1 MVGNAC
7 FLQPRDYGGDVVI
20 EAMYSIS
27 IISGITLRLLDIVF
41 LCSGEVVLLG
51 CLRPISP
58 SRRLLCYREI
68 FLLCCHLE
76 QPLTCVVL
84 RPYPVA

>member
-7 FLQPRDYGGDVVI
+7 FSQLRDYGGDVAI
-20 EAMYSIS
+20 EPMYSIS
-27 IISGITLRLLDIVF
+27 IISGITLRLLDIVI
-41 LCSGEVVLLG
+41 LCSGEVVLLR
-51 CLRPISP
+51 CLRSISP

-68 FLLCCHLE
+68 FLLCYHLK

-84 RPYPVA
+84 CPYPVA